1 MLRGMARRD
10 HPVILEVALN
20 GATRSQ
26 QNNNVPVLTS
36 ELVADALVCL
46 RAGAQIVHQHDDLGR
61 PGRLGGASPE
71 RMAAQSQAMY
81 EAVLAEIPDAILY
94 PTANWDGG
102 VEQRWGH
109 QCLLAEKGLLR
120 MAYLDP
126 GSVNLGACGADGL
139 PAGRFV
145 YDNSFQDLRWMFERC
160 AELRL
165 GPNMAIYEPGFL
177 RAVLAYERAGR
188 LPRGAFP
195 KLYFSE
201 RLLFGFPPTR
211 PSLSAYL
218 ALLEGSSLPWAV
230 AVLGGDVLG
239 SELARLALEA
249 GGHLR
254 VGLEDYAGPG
264 TPSNLELVQ
273 AAAALCAEVGRP
285 LASRAEAARILD
297 LPRT

>member
-1 MLRGMARRD
+1 MARRD
-10 HPVILEVALN
+10 VPVILEVALN
-20 GATRSQ
+20 GATRRQ
-26 QNNNVPVLTS
+26 RNPNVPVTPD
-36 ELVADALVCL
+36 ELARDALACL

-81 EAVLAEIPDAILY
+81 EAVLAEVPDAILY

-109 QCLLAEKGLLR
+109 QLLLAEKDLLR

-126 GSVNLGACGADGL
+126 GSVNLGACDADGL

-145 YDNSFQDLRWMFERC
+145 YDNSFQDVRWMFERC
-160 AELRL
+160 GELGL
-165 GPNMAIYEPGFL
+165 GPNLAIFEPGFL

-201 RLLFGFPPTR
+201 RLVFGFPPTR
-211 PSLSAYL
+211 PSLDAYL
-218 ALLEGSSLPWAV
+218 AMLEESGLPWAV

-239 SELARLALEA
+239 RGLARLALEA

-264 TPSNLELVQ
+264 TPRNLELVH
-273 AAAALCAEVGRP
+273 AAVALCGEVGRP
-285 LASRAEAARILD
+285 LASRAEAARMLD
-297 LPRT
+297 LPRR